1 MATEVLRLPDGRQA
15 QYWRGGAEDG
25 PTVFFLHGCP
35 DTRHAAY
42 AGDAAARSTGVR
54 LVAVNRPGYGLSDAA
69 ESGHLS
75 VADDVAAVAD
85 LLDIERYAVLG
96 MSIGGPYA
104 LACAVRH
111 PQRVTAVG
119 LVASPA
125 IVPELDPPVHRDDLS
140 PDKQRYFADL
150 ARSSIEKSVEQI
162 RPEFEAYVE
171 SLAPGDPDD
180 AALTRRFIAGLP
192 PADAAIMGRQ
202 TTKEIAES
210 TREALANTAGYLR
223 DAAISFRSWDFR
235 PEQISCPSTFWYG
248 ELDSNASVRNGEWFA
263 ANVPGAKLVV
273 RNGAAHLGALH
284 DHWEDI
290 LSTLRD

>member
-1 MATEVLRLPDGRQA
+1 MRLPDGRQA
-15 QYWRGGAEDG
+15 QYWRGGAEHG

-42 AGDAAARSTGVR
+42 AGVAAARSTGVR

-85 LLDIERYAVLG
+85 LLGIERYAVLG

-119 LVASPA
+119 VVASPA

-140 PDKQRYFADL
+140 PEKQQYFADL
-150 ARSSIEKSVEQI
+150 ARSSVEESVEQM
-162 RPEFEAYVE
+162 RPEFEGYVE
-171 SLAPGDPDD
+171 SLAPGDSDD
-180 AALTRRFIAGLP
+180 AALTRRFTTGLP

-202 TTKEIAES
+202 TVNEIAAS

-235 PEQISCPSTFWYG
+235 PEEVSCPSTFWYG

-273 RNGAAHLGALH
+273 REGASHLGALH
-284 DHWEDI
+284 NHWEEI
-290 LSTLRD
+290 LGTLRD

>member
-1 MATEVLRLPDGRQA
+1 M
-15 QYWRGGAEDG
+15 
-25 PTVFFLHGCP
+25 FFLHGCP

-42 AGDAAARSTGVR
+42 AGDAAARSTGVQ
-54 LVAVNRPGYGLSDAA
+54 LVAVNRPGYGRSDAA

-85 LLDIERYAVLG
+85 LLGIERYAVLG

-119 LVASPA
+119 VVASPA
-125 IVPELDPPVHRDDLS
+125 IVLELDPPVHRDDLS
-140 PDKQRYFADL
+140 PEQQQYFADL
-150 ARSSIEKSVEQI
+150 ARSSVEESVEQM

-171 SLAPGDPDD
+171 SLALSDPDD
-180 AALTRRFIAGLP
+180 AALSRRFTAGLP
-192 PADAAIMGRQ
+192 PADAAIMSRQ
-202 TTKEIAES
+202 TVDEIAES

-223 DAAISFRSWDFR
+223 DAAISFRRWDFR
-235 PEQISCPSTFWYG
+235 PEEVSCPSTFWYG

-273 RNGAAHLGALH
+273 LEGTSHLGALH
-284 DHWEDI
+284 NHWEDI
-290 LSTLRD
+290 LGTLRD